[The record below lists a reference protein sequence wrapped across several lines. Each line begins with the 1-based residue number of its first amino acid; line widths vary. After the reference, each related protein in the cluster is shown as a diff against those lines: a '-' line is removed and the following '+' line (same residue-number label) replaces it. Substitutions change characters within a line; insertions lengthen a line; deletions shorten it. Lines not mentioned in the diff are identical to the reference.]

1 MVYINDSTIFMPP
14 AKDTR
19 TIVPRN
25 SRDSDVQL
33 RLFLNTMDSEIGVQL
48 TNLGNTDLG
57 LRLTAFT
64 AFFGAD
70 LTVRAI
76 EPHDKLPRM
85 ARGGGLPLFRDSGN
99 LKGCLPYEHVYLD
112 SVLVVERGD
121 CTFLEKL
128 LEARHA
134 GAAGILVIGNDE
146 TAINPTADAQEAE
159 EAGDISD
166 VGLLLLAKT
175 AGNVLLHLMET
186 VDTHLGTG
194 QVMMA
199 IHQDPLVRSDRGTT
213 FQKLQGEEPLDVSEK
228 VENDK
233 YQDTSNSRIL
243 YINGHP
249 LLNTRLLV

>member
-1 MVYINDSTIFMPP
+1 
-14 AKDTR
+14 
-19 TIVPRN
+19 
-25 SRDSDVQL
+25 
-33 RLFLNTMDSEIGVQL
+33 MDPEIGAQL
-48 TNLGNTDLG
+48 ANLGNTDLG

-64 AFFGAD
+64 ALFGAD
-70 LTVRAI
+70 LTARAM
-76 EPHDKLPRM
+76 ESDDKPPRM
-85 ARGGGLPLFRDSGN
+85 ARKGGLPLFRKSGN
-99 LKGCLPYEHVYLD
+99 LKGCLPYEHVYPD

-146 TAINPTADAQEAE
+146 TVINPTADAQEAE

-166 VGLLLLAKT
+166 VGLLLLTKT
-175 AGNVLLHLMET
+175 AGSVLLHLMET
-186 VDTHLGTG
+186 MDTLGTG

-199 IHQDPLVRSDRGTT
+199 IHQDPLVRSSNRGTT
-213 FQKLQGEEPLDVSEK
+213 FQKLQGEEEEALDVSEK
-228 VENDK
+228 VENDSN
-233 YQDTSNSRIL
+233 QDTTNSRIL

>member
-1 MVYINDSTIFMPP
+1 MVYINDSTIFVPP
-14 AKDTR
+14 VKDTR
-19 TIVPRN
+19 TTVPRN
-25 SRDSDVQL
+25 SHDFDVQL

-48 TNLGNTDLG
+48 ANLGNTDLG

-70 LTVRAI
+70 LTARAI
-76 EPHDKLPRM
+76 EPHDMSPRM
-85 ARGGGLPLFRDSGN
+85 ARGGGLPLFHESGN
-99 LKGCLPYEHVYLD
+99 PKGCVPYEHVYLD
-112 SVLVVERGD
+112 GVLVVERGD

-166 VGLLLLAKT
+166 VGLLLLTKT
-175 AGNVLLHLMET
+175 AGSVLLRLMET
-186 VDTHLGTG
+186 MDTHLGTG

-199 IHQDPLVRSDRGTT
+199 IHQNPLVGSSNSNQGTT
-213 FQKLQGEEPLDVSEK
+213 FQKLQGEEASKK
-228 VENDK
+228 VENDSN
-233 YQDTSNSRIL
+233 QDTTNSRIL
-243 YINGHP
+243 YINDHP